1 MGKTVKLITKNFH
14 EINPESLEDYIH
26 AGGYKGLKKVMS
38 MSIDETID
46 ELNKSTL
53 KGRGGAYFPTGLKWD
68 LARGVE
74 GDKKIVI
81 CNADEGEPCT
91 FKDRHLLEFDPFRI
105 IEGLM
110 IAGYVFGADTGYIY
124 IREEYEYLLK
134 RMQRNVKAAKA
145 EGYLGNNIFDTDFS
159 FDIKIVSGAGAY
171 VCGEETSLMESIEG
185 KSGRPRLRPP
195 YIENGIFGLPTMV
208 NNVETL
214 SMVAMIFEVGSE
226 EYLKHGTFKSP
237 GTKLISL
244 AGNVN
249 KPGAYEVP
257 FGVTLREIIYD
268 IGGGMKGKRPL
279 KFIQLGGASGAI
291 LPESVLDTEYCHV
304 ELAGIGA
311 SIGSGAILV
320 ADDTNRI
327 VDYLKSVQDFFLFES
342 CGKCTPCREGNRQL
356 SKIIN
361 RFSMDTA
368 SKEDFHTVDRY
379 ANVMKNCSFCGLG
392 KTAPTPL
399 LTAMKYFSEE
409 FYRNA

>member
-1 MGKTVKLITKNFH
+1 MTKTVSLLTKNFH
-14 EINPESLEDYIH
+14 RINPESIDDYLQ
-26 AGGYKGLKKVMS
+26 AGGFTSLKKVMS
-38 MSIDETID
+38 MSVDDVIT
-46 ELNKSTL
+46 ELKKSTL

-68 LARGVE
+68 LARKVQGV
-74 GDKKIVI
+74 KKVVI

-91 FKDRHLLEFDPFRI
+91 FKDRHLLEYDPFRI

-124 IREEYEYLLK
+124 IREEYEYLTK
-134 RMQRNVKAAKA
+134 RMKKNVEKAL
-145 EGYLGNNIFDTDFS
+145 EMGYLGENILDSGFDFK
-159 FDIKIVSGAGAY
+159 IKVVSGAGAY
-171 VCGEETSLMESIEG
+171 VCGEETSLIESIEG

-195 YIENGIFGLPTMV
+195 YVENGVFGLPTMV

-214 SMVAMIFEVGSE
+214 SMVSLIFEIGAD
-226 EYLKHGTFKSP
+226 EYLKYGTNLSP

-244 AGNVN
+244 AGNVL

-268 IGGGMKGKRPL
+268 IGGGIKDRRKL

-291 LPESVLDTEYCHV
+291 IPDSLLDTPYCHI
-304 ELAGIGA
+304 ELEKVGA

-320 ADDTNRI
+320 ADDSNRI

-361 RFSMDTA
+361 RFAQDMA
-368 SKEDFHTVDRY
+368 NEKDFKTVERF
-379 ANVMKNCSFCGLG
+379 ATVMKLCSFCGLG

-399 LTAMKYFSEE
+399 LTAIQHFSDE
-409 FYRNA
+409 FYSQT